1 MSLVV
6 LALCWTWRLFRLCSI
21 MDTELGTTRR
31 PNSTV
36 SVDLK
41 LQIVSMRFRDWIE
54 LDTAERA
61 QLSASSV
68 EFARKLEPQLKAFVE
83 FEHRAIK
90 ARGVLDAMPYAAKD
104 MFISATRLPHG
115 GLGQPLPLGRSP
127 QATVLDQLDRA
138 GARRIGYTAMTE
150 LAYEPSGYNAVD
162 GPPKNPWN
170 FEFITGGSSSGSA
183 AAVASGSAVFALGSD
198 TGGSLRI
205 PAHCCGVTS
214 WKPTYGVVSLAGA
227 MPLSPSLDTV
237 GILARSA
244 SDLQEPARVLV
255 AVSRTEP
262 IRTIGAVND
271 VLDLAEAP
279 IASACRHAIDAIA
292 GCEVRVGHTAAI
304 AAIEA
309 IDTHVFTVMQAEAA
323 RSHQTLLDS
332 GSLDVT
338 LTKRLRK
345 GLQIDEKTLAASV
358 SVRPQIAND
367 FIAKVFKDAQ
377 AIVMP
382 ILTIRTPPVTECD
395 PRARE
400 FKPKTLYELSRWTRF
415 ANFLGFPAV
424 AIPAGFDNRAM
435 PIALQVVG
443 RPGTDHALITLAKA
457 VQERTDWHARVPV
470 AISDQVISS
479 YKGRLA

>member
-1 MSLVV
+1 
-6 LALCWTWRLFRLCSI
+6 

>member
-1 MSLVV
+1 
-6 LALCWTWRLFRLCSI
+6 
-21 MDTELGTTRR
+21 
-31 PNSTV
+31 
-36 SVDLK
+36 
-41 LQIVSMRFRDWIE
+41 MRFRDWIE
-54 LDTAERA
+54 LDTTERA
-61 QLSASSV
+61 QLSASSG

-83 FEHRAIK
+83 FEHREVK
-90 ARGVLDAMPYAAKD
+90 ARGVLDATPYAAKD

-115 GLGQPLPLGRSP
+115 GLGQPLPLEQSP
-127 QATVLDQLDRA
+127 QSTVLDQLDRA

-150 LAYEPSGYNAVD
+150 LAYEPSGYNAVH
-162 GPPKNPWN
+162 GTPKNPWN
-170 FEFITGGSSSGSA
+170 FEFVTGGSSSGSA
-183 AAVASGSAVFALGSD
+183 VAVASGSAVFALGSD

-214 WKPTYGVVSLAGA
+214 WKPTYGGVSLAGA

-244 SDLQEPARVLV
+244 SDLLKPAQVLF
-255 AVSRTEP
+255 AGSATEP
-262 IRTIGAVND
+262 IRAISAVQD

-279 IASACRHAIDAIA
+279 IARACRDAIDAIA
-292 GCEVRVGHTAAI
+292 GCEMRVGHTAAKE
-304 AAIEA
+304 AIEA
-309 IDTHVFTVMQAEAA
+309 IDTPVLTVMQAEAA
-323 RSHQTLLDS
+323 RSHRTLLDS

-345 GLQIDEKTLAASV
+345 GLQIDEKTLAANV
-358 SVRPQIAND
+358 SARTQVAND
-367 FIAKVFKDAQ
+367 FIAKVLKDAQ

-395 PRARE
+395 PRAPE

-424 AIPAGFDNRAM
+424 AIPAGFDDRAM
-435 PIALQVVG
+435 PIALQIIG
-443 RPGTDHALITLAKA
+443 RPGTDHALITLATA
-457 VQERTDWHARVPV
+457 VQKRTDWHARIPI

-479 YKGRLA
+479 YKGRLG

>member
-1 MSLVV
+1 
-6 LALCWTWRLFRLCSI
+6 
-21 MDTELGTTRR
+21 
-31 PNSTV
+31 
-36 SVDLK
+36 LK
-41 LQIVSMRFRDWIE
+41 LQIVSTRFRDWIE